1 MPQILARS
9 LRQAMDWSL
18 ALLSQGIECVIQHPP
33 ETGEW
38 ELVVPDSNY
47 QAALECIH
55 QYRLE
60 NRGWP
65 FRYQVPHSK
74 FIFDWTSLAL
84 AALCL
89 FFFWFNSFRDL
100 HSAGLMD
107 SLLVAKGQW
116 WRLFTAVWL
125 HADV

>member
-9 LRQAMDWSL
+9 RRQAMDWSL

-33 ETGEW
+33 ETGQW

-47 QAALECIH
+47 QAALDCIQ

-65 FRYQVPHSK
+65 FRYQVPHSE
-74 FIFDWTSLAL
+74 FIFDWTSLAW

-100 HSAGLMD
+100 HSGGLFGFPLGAEGEWWRVFTAGL
-107 SLLVAKGQW
+107 V
-116 WRLFTAVWL
+116 
-125 HADV
+125 HAG